1 MDKPLISLVMIVKD
15 EAAILRETL
24 ERCRPVVDEW
34 VIVDTGSTDGTQAII
49 SEYGPLHELPFEDFV
64 TTKNK
69 ALALAMGKYILF
81 MDADERLLTGA
92 EKLRAVAE
100 AGEVDGFSCRIIDGP
115 SPDQVVTQYDRYRLW
130 YNNRL
135 WRFEGPG
142 VHEVVAAPAGARV
155 LRDPSVVVWH
165 DHRHRDGDSF
175 IKRSEWYIELLQAAL
190 QREPSDTRAMF
201 YLARTFKDLGR
212 WFEAIEA
219 YERYLAAGGWHD
231 EQWQAC
237 YDLALCWREL
247 GEWDHARE
255 ACQRALA
262 IDPRRAEV
270 AGLIGR
276 LHYEAREW
284 REAVAYLR
292 QAAGAEIP
300 EDVTLFL
307 DPREYREIPAD
318 FLALSLHHLGE
329 HEEAVRWGERAV
341 AWAGRSGTDRLRDNA
356 WWYRRRARRL
366 WFFALGH
373 TPEPVHGA
381 MLDHVGAGGVE
392 TTYIELPKALQTL
405 GQECFVFCRCEAEH
419 VVDGVRFV
427 PWERMGE
434 YCDLN
439 PDVLVTSR
447 WLEPLTWPALAG
459 AKHPGDLTSPGCK
472 KILWLQDA
480 YFADP
485 GRAFEV
491 VDRVVVSSLWHRNYT
506 LQRYGHG
513 IGAGKLRVINLGIR
527 RELFGGAVARRG
539 MQAVYSSNPDRGLQ
553 ELAAMWP
560 EIVAQ
565 VPDLRL
571 VVTYGWEGLRT
582 WDASPSWQARCDQ
595 VEAEIRGRFDG
606 QNVIFTGR
614 LSKPDLARVLM
625 QSDVCLYPCNF
636 FETFCLTALECQ
648 AAGLPVV
655 TSEFGALATTLAA
668 GAGVKIPG
676 HPNSPAYRRQFVRAA
691 VDVLQDAGRRRA
703 MGAAGVLHVA
713 GGLFGWADVAEQW
726 RRLEW
731 GF

>member
-1 MDKPLISLVMIVKD
+1 
-15 EAAILRETL
+15 
-24 ERCRPVVDEW
+24 
-34 VIVDTGSTDGTQAII
+34 
-49 SEYGPLHELPFEDFV
+49 
-64 TTKNK
+64 
-69 ALALAMGKYILF
+69 
-81 MDADERLLTGA
+81 
-92 EKLRAVAE
+92 
-100 AGEVDGFSCRIIDGP
+100 
-115 SPDQVVTQYDRYRLW
+115 VVTQYDRYRLW
-130 YNNRL
+130 YNNGL

-165 DHRHRDGDSF
+165 DHRHRDGESF
-175 IKRSEWYIELLQAAL
+175 VKRSEWYVELLQAAL

-231 EQWQAC
+231 ERWQAC

-247 GEWDHARE
+247 GEWDQARD
-255 ACQRALA
+255 ACRRALA
-262 IDPRRAEV
+262 IDPRRAEIV
-270 AGLIGR
+270 GLIGR

-284 REAVAYLR
+284 REAVTYLS
-292 QAAGAEIP
+292 QAAGAAIP

-329 HEEAVRWGERAV
+329 HEEAVRWGALAL
-341 AWAGRSGTDRLRDNA
+341 AWAGRAGTDRLRNNA

-373 TPEPVHGA
+373 TPEPVYGS
-381 MLDHVGAGGVE
+381 MLERIGAGGVE
-392 TTYIELPKALQTL
+392 TAYIELSKALQAL

-419 VVDGVRFV
+419 VVGGVRFV
-427 PWERMGE
+427 PWERMPE
-434 YCDLN
+434 YADLN
-439 PDVLVTSR
+439 PDLVVTSR
-447 WLEPLTWPALAG
+447 WFDPLYWPALAG
-459 AKHPGDLTSPGCK
+459 AK

-491 VDRVVVSSLWHRNYT
+491 ADRVVVSSPWHRSYT
-506 LQRYGHG
+506 IQRYGHG
-513 IGAGKLRVINLGIR
+513 IDAGKLRVINLGIR
-527 RELFGGAVARRG
+527 RELFAGIAARKLDTSCG
-539 MQAVYSSNPDRGLQ
+539 KPLQAVYSSNPDRGLQ

-560 EIVAQ
+560 EIAAALTGH
-565 VPDLRL
+565 VPGLRL

-582 WDASPSWQARCDQ
+582 WDSGPAWQERCNQ
-595 VEAEIRGRFDG
+595 VETEVRGRFAGYD
-606 QNVIFTGR
+606 VIFTGR
-614 LSKPDLARVLM
+614 LSKPALADVLM

-648 AAGLPVV
+648 AAGVPVV
-655 TSEFGALATTLAA
+655 TSEFGALATTLAP

-691 VDVLQDAGRRRA
+691 VDVLQNAERRGA
-703 MGAAGVLHVA
+703 MSAAGVLHVA
-713 GGLFGWADVAEQW
+713 GGPFGWLDVAEQW

-731 GF
+731 EL

>member
-1 MDKPLISLVMIVKD
+1 
-15 EAAILRETL
+15 
-24 ERCRPVVDEW
+24 
-34 VIVDTGSTDGTQAII
+34 
-49 SEYGPLHELPFEDFV
+49 
-64 TTKNK
+64 
-69 ALALAMGKYILF
+69 
-81 MDADERLLTGA
+81 
-92 EKLRAVAE
+92 
-100 AGEVDGFSCRIIDGP
+100 
-115 SPDQVVTQYDRYRLW
+115 
-130 YNNRL
+130 
-135 WRFEGPG
+135 
-142 VHEVVAAPAGARV
+142 
-155 LRDPSVVVWH
+155 
-165 DHRHRDGDSF
+165 
-175 IKRSEWYIELLQAAL
+175 
-190 QREPSDTRAMF
+190 MF

-231 EQWQAC
+231 ERWQAC

-284 REAVAYLR
+284 REAVAYLS
-292 QAAGAEIP
+292 QAAGATIP
-300 EDVTLFL
+300 EDVILFL

-329 HEEAVRWGERAV
+329 HEEAVRWGELAV
-341 AWAGRSGTDRLRDNA
+341 AWSGSNASTAATDRLRDNA

-366 WFFALGH
+366 WFFALGQ
-373 TPEPVHGA
+373 TPEPVYGS
-381 MLDHVGAGGVE
+381 MLERIGAGGVE
-392 TTYIELPKALQTL
+392 TTYIELPKALQAL
-405 GQECFVFCRCEAEH
+405 GQECFVFCRCAAEH

-447 WLEPLTWPALAG
+447 WLDPLYWPALAG
-459 AKHPGDLTSPGCK
+459 VK

-491 VDRVVVSSLWHRNYT
+491 VDRVVVSSPWHRDYT
-506 LQRYGHG
+506 VQRYGHG
-513 IGAGKLRVINLGIR
+513 IDARKLHIINLGIR
-527 RELFGGAVARRG
+527 RELFQGSGAWRGPNASG

-560 EIVAQ
+560 EIVSAL
-565 VPDLRL
+565 PGLRL

-582 WDASPSWQARCDQ
+582 WDSGPAWQVHCDQ
-595 VEAEIRGRFDG
+595 VEAEVRGRFAGYD
-606 QNVIFTGR
+606 VAFTGR
-614 LSKPDLARVLM
+614 LSKPALAGVLM

-648 AAGLPVV
+648 AAGVPVV

-691 VDVLQDAGRRRA
+691 VDVLQDAERRRA
-703 MGAAGVLHVA
+703 MGAAGLAHVA
-713 GGLFGWADVAEQW
+713 GGPFGWLDVAEEW

-731 GF
+731 GL

>member
-1 MDKPLISLVMIVKD
+1 MDPLPRL
-15 EAAILRETL
+15 A
-24 ERCRPVVDEW
+24 
-34 VIVDTGSTDGTQAII
+34 
-49 SEYGPLHELPFEDFV
+49 FEDFV

-69 ALALAMGKYILF
+69 ALALATGKYILL
-81 MDADERLLTGA
+81 MDADERLLVGA

-130 YNNRL
+130 YNNGL

-155 LRDPSVVVWH
+155 LRDPGVVVWH
-165 DHRHRDGDSF
+165 DHRHRDGESF
-175 IKRSEWYIELLQAAL
+175 VKRSEWYVELLQAAL

-231 EQWQAC
+231 ERWQAC

-247 GEWDHARE
+247 GEWDQARD
-255 ACQRALA
+255 ACRRALA
-262 IDPRRAEV
+262 IDPRRAEI

-284 REAVAYLR
+284 REAVTYLS
-292 QAAGAEIP
+292 QAAGAAIP

-329 HEEAVRWGERAV
+329 HEEAVRWGALAL
-341 AWAGRSGTDRLRDNA
+341 AWAGRAGTDRLRNNA

-373 TPEPVHGA
+373 TPEPVYGS
-381 MLDHVGAGGVE
+381 MLERIGAGGVE
-392 TTYIELPKALQTL
+392 TTYIELSKALQAL

-419 VVDGVRFV
+419 VVGGVRFV
-427 PWERMGE
+427 PWERMPE
-434 YCDLN
+434 YADLN
-439 PDVLVTSR
+439 PDLVVTSR
-447 WLEPLTWPALAG
+447 WFDPLYWPALAG
-459 AKHPGDLTSPGCK
+459 AK

-491 VDRVVVSSLWHRNYT
+491 VDRVVVSSSWHRDYT
-506 LQRYGHG
+506 VQRYGHG
-513 IGAGKLRVINLGIR
+513 IDAGKLRVINLGIR
-527 RELFGGAVARRG
+527 REHFDAVGSRRQLG
-539 MQAVYSSNPDRGLQ
+539 LQAVYSSNPDRGLQ

-560 EIVAQ
+560 EIVAAL
-565 VPDLRL
+565 PAFRGRGLRL

-582 WDASPSWQARCDQ
+582 WDASPAWQERCDQ
-595 VEAEIRGRFDG
+595 VEAEVKGRFAGYD
-606 QNVIFTGR
+606 VTFTGR
-614 LSKPDLARVLM
+614 LSKPDLASVLM
-625 QSDVCLYPCNF
+625 ESDVCLYPCNF

-648 AAGLPVV
+648 AAGVPIV
-655 TSEFGALATTLAA
+655 TSEFGALATTLAP

-691 VDVLQDAGRRRA
+691 VDVLQDAERRRA

-713 GGLFGWADVAEQW
+713 GGPFGWLDVAEQW